1 MFINKEKKR
10 KGNANWRKGWSPKT
24 PTTGPAFVGRPG
36 FEHKAQSVYA
46 KPPEHRQDFWR
57 LALWGFSF
65 LQASPE
71 VNHGLHVVSGL
82 FGQSANEMQGPVM

>member
-1 MFINKEKKR
+1 MCIKR
-10 KGNANWRKGWSPKT
+10 KERKRDGNANWRKDWSPKT

-46 KPPEHRQDFWR
+46 KPPEHLTV

-71 VNHGLHVVSGL
+71 VNHGLHIVNGL
-82 FGQSANEMQGPVM
+82 FGQNADEMQGPVM